1 MEKEFEELKELFQQK
16 KASVTLSTEGIDKKA
31 RNDLSQLKKNHIKNI
46 IKLLTTAIILVLI
59 NKLNSQKME
68 TSSWGLTILLTCAIY
83 YAVSKTYL
91 LYRLKIIKPSNSVLQ
106 TIGQLERYKKLNTFM
121 HTYGEVMY
129 VLVLSVG
136 VYLYLRPVLDK
147 FLLDT
152 TGRTVL
158 CFWWIWGALIVW
170 MLFYTFV
177 IKRRRM
183 RKDIIILEDY
193 LQTLRADGIK

>member
-1 MEKEFEELKELFQQK
+1 
-16 KASVTLSTEGIDKKA
+16 
-31 RNDLSQLKKNHIKNI
+31 
-46 IKLLTTAIILVLI
+46 
-59 NKLNSQKME
+59 
-68 TSSWGLTILLTCAIY
+68 
-83 YAVSKTYL
+83 
-91 LYRLKIIKPSNSVLQ
+91 
-106 TIGQLERYKKLNTFM
+106 M
-121 HTYGEVMY
+121 HTYGELMY

-152 TGRTVL
+152 TGRTIL